1 MPSVFRRV
9 ALAVGAALVLSLGAA
24 PAAQRSSAPSAP
36 APPAQKQD
44 ADFAAQVK
52 TWTTKP
58 EFLTPLV
65 DHLPVVP
72 GVPSPKDV
80 LGYHVGIPGRLTSTA
95 DALRYYRCLL
105 YTSDAADE

>member
-58 EFLTPLV
+58 EFLTP
-65 DHLPVVP
+65 PN
-72 GVPSPKDV
+72 GS
-80 LGYHVGIPGRLTSTA
+80 RA
-95 DALRYYRCLL
+95 
-105 YTSDAADE
+105 SDATIPLMNTIPDSISAMN